1 MLKASRIL
9 AAIGHILNFV
19 MLGINVLAMVAF
31 FTQYLRWTKD
41 ISPLLYCFMFL
52 FFAICC
58 GGAIVL
64 STIGKAKALNS
75 TYSKPAG
82 ILFIVSGAL
91 SSVPVLV
98 VAGIFQLILSNRI
111 IDTYERRQTNE

>member
-19 MLGINVLAMVAF
+19 MLGINVLAMVLCFAR
-31 FTQYLRWTKD
+31 YLRWTND
-41 ISPLLYCFMFL
+41 VSPLLYFFMFL
-52 FFAICC
+52 FFALCC

-82 ILFIVSGAL
+82 ILFIASGIL

-98 VAGIFQLILSNRI
+98 VAGVFQIILANKI
-111 IDTYERRQTNE
+111 IDTYERGQSHE